1 MWMFTPKNTG
11 CSNHYDLKCICA
23 NGIIKRTPDVYF
35 FVYFEFF
42 PNEALL
48 YQLTK
53 SNFPHQKMPLCSLEQ
68 FLLNSYLEALLAT
81 FLDRCFCSQ
90 EMPGKWHFQMGKI
103 GFCSLVIKVPR
114 WGKIQNKQRLQY
126 LQIFITGHCVDIE
139 VVQNKVQ
146 IQYSTLSK

>member
-1 MWMFTPKNTG
+1 MGHTPT
-11 CSNHYDLKCICA
+11 
-23 NGIIKRTPDVYF
+23 NGIIKGTPDVYF

-126 LQIFITGHCVDIE
+126 LQIFITGHWLFIIAIMYHINYPTIVF
-139 VVQNKVQ
+139 QFLR
-146 IQYSTLSK
+146 T